1 MKAFPLLAAFC
12 LLTTRIAA
20 ADSFPEKKIDDAV
33 AKARERKEIPG
44 AVVVVVH
51 QGEVVFRKAYGERAI
66 QPQPEAMTVDTIFD
80 LASLT
85 KPIATASS
93 IHHLL
98 ESKKIQLSDRISQ
111 FWPEFG
117 THGKD
122 QITIA
127 HCLLHTS
134 GLTADN
140 AIGDYAQGEAEAI
153 ANIARLK
160 LEAKP
165 GERFRY
171 SDVGFIVLGEIIRRR
186 SGLSVDQ
193 YSRQHIFEP
202 LNMKETLFKPNPQ
215 QARIAPTGRRNGQSI
230 RGQVHDPRSFA
241 MGGIA
246 GHAGLFSTADDLAIF
261 AKAIL
266 SNQTTSPLY
275 SFGQSSISNI
285 QSVGSSGHRT
295 YGWDVDTSFSSPR
308 GDWFVPGEGYGHTG
322 FTGTSIWID
331 RQTSTAIIILSN
343 RVHPDDKGNATELR
357 RSIASITGEYIFR
370 NEKLNGEWNRSR
382 GATIPTNVL
391 PGIDVLKAEQFAIL
405 KGKSIGLVTN
415 HTGQDRDG
423 NSTIDLLAKANGV
436 KLVKLFSPEHGIRGE
451 KDEKVGDG
459 KDDKTGLPIYSLYGE
474 RRKPTVEQLQ
484 GLDALVYDLQDI
496 GCRFYTYIST
506 LKGVMEVATAAKVPV
521 IVLDRPNPLGGL
533 LVEGSIRDPN
543 RESFVGCHALPVRHG
558 MTVGELATLFQA
570 DSFPDCQL
578 SVVRCR
584 NWRRDQFF
592 DLTALPWRNPSPNMR
607 HLTAAMLYP
616 GVGLLETTNIS
627 VGRGT
632 ERPFEW
638 IGAPWIDGKKLAIE
652 LNAARIPGVS
662 FIAVDRTPISSVHK
676 DKLCHGVDLIVTNR
690 NQLDAVKL
698 GLTIAKSL
706 KKVHAKEWEPKRFDT
721 LLIHKRTFTDIT
733 TGSNSEPTESETEA
747 MRKFEASRRK
757 ALLYP

>member
-1 MKAFPLLAAFC
+1 
-12 LLTTRIAA
+12 
-20 ADSFPEKKIDDAV
+20 
-33 AKARERKEIPG
+33 
-44 AVVVVVH
+44 
-51 QGEVVFRKAYGERAI
+51 
-66 QPQPEAMTVDTIFD
+66 
-80 LASLT
+80 
-85 KPIATASS
+85 
-93 IHHLL
+93 
-98 ESKKIQLSDRISQ
+98 
-111 FWPEFG
+111 
-117 THGKD
+117 
-122 QITIA
+122 
-127 HCLLHTS
+127 
-134 GLTADN
+134 
-140 AIGDYAQGEAEAI
+140 
-153 ANIARLK
+153 
-160 LEAKP
+160 
-165 GERFRY
+165 
-171 SDVGFIVLGEIIRRR
+171 
-186 SGLSVDQ
+186 
-193 YSRQHIFEP
+193 
-202 LNMKETLFKPNPQ
+202 MKETLFKPNPQ

-230 RGQVHDPRSFA
+230 RGQVHDPRAFA

-592 DLTALPWRNPSPNMR
+592 DLTALPWTNPSPNMR

-706 KKVHAKEWEPKRFDT
+706 KKVHPKEWEPKRFDT

>member
-1 MKAFPLLAAFC
+1 MKAFSLLAVFC
-12 LLTTRIAA
+12 LLTPCIVAA
-20 ADSFPEKKIDDAV
+20 ESFPEKKIDDAV
-33 AKARERKEIPG
+33 AKAIEKKDVPG

-51 QGEVVFRKAYGERAI
+51 QGKVAFRKAYGFRAI
-66 QPQPEAMTVDTIFD
+66 NPQSEVMTVDTIFD

-85 KPIATASS
+85 KPIATATS
-93 IHHLL
+93 IHHLV
-98 ESKKIQLSDRISQ
+98 ESKKIQFSDRVSQ
-111 FWPEFG
+111 YWPEFG

-122 QITIA
+122 RITIA

-171 SDVGFIVLGEIIRRR
+171 SDVGFIVLGEIVRRR

-193 YSRQHIFEP
+193 YSRQHVFEP
-202 LNMKETLFKPNPQ
+202 LHMKDTQFNPNPQ
-215 QARIAPTGRRNGQSI
+215 QARLAPTGRRNGQTI
-230 RGQVHDPRSFA
+230 RGQVHDPRAFA
-241 MGGIA
+241 MGGVA

-261 AKAIL
+261 AKEIL
-266 SNQTTSPLY
+266 SNQQTSRLF
-275 SFGQSSISNI
+275 SFGRSSLANI

-295 YGWDVDTSFSSPR
+295 FGWDVDTSFSSPR

-331 RQTSTAIIILSN
+331 RHTNTAVIILSN

-357 RSIASITGEYIFR
+357 RSIASIIGEYVFTQQ
-370 NEKLNGEWNRSR
+370 KLAGELDRPT
-382 GATIPTNVL
+382 GATISTTVL

-405 KGKSIGLVTN
+405 KGKSVGLVTN
-415 HTGQDRDG
+415 HTGKDRDG
-423 NSTIDLLAKANGV
+423 HSTIDLLAKADGV
-436 KLVKLFSPEHGIRGE
+436 KLIKLFSPEHGIRGE

-474 RRKPTVEQLQ
+474 RRKPTVQQLQ

-533 LVEGSIRDPN
+533 QIEGAIRDPN
-543 RESFVGCHALPVRHG
+543 RESFVGCHSLPVRHG
-558 MTVGELATLFQA
+558 MTVGELAMLFQT

-607 HLTAAMLYP
+607 HLTAAILYP

-632 ERPFEW
+632 ERAFEW
-638 IGAPWIDGKKLAIE
+638 IGAPWIDGRKLAAE
-652 LNAARIPGVS
+652 LNAAGIPGMS

-690 NQLDAVKL
+690 HQLDAVKL

-706 KKVHAKEWEPKRFDT
+706 KKLHGKEWDPKRFDT

-733 TGSNSEPTESETEA
+733 TGTDSEPTESETEA
-747 MRKFEASRRK
+747 MKKFEASRRK